1 MTSVIYASI
10 LGFLIVWL
18 SLNVIKVR
26 RTYKISM
33 GDGGNDK
40 LKIAMVAHTN
50 AIETIPIALL
60 LLFVLEFNQANIFLV
75 HSLGLAF
82 VTGRF
87 VHAKAILSDNLKL
100 RILGMKITLYALICL
115 GVVNIIYLPYE
126 KLL

>member
-40 LKIAMVAHTN
+40 LKVAMVAHTN

-60 LLFVLEFNQANIFLV
+60 LLFVLEYNQANILLV
-75 HSLGLAF
+75 HLLGVAF
-82 VTGRF
+82 ITSRF
-87 VHAKAILSDNLKL
+87 IHAKAILSDNLKL
-100 RILGMKITLYALICL
+100 RILGMKVTIFSIIFL
-115 GVVNIIYLPYE
+115 GVVNIIYFPYE